1 MGHAFIVLNPVA
13 GQSSDEMRRHLER
26 HFAATGW
33 TCELYATT
41 GEERVADVVR
51 AALPR
56 APERVDD
63 QVDLVVAA
71 GGDGTVSGV
80 AGGIAQTEIPLG
92 VIPLGTGNTFARE
105 LGIPLAL
112 EPALN
117 LLTGDH
123 TLLNVDGMAVG
134 ERFFVLSVSI
144 GISGLIMRDTER
156 ADKRRFG
163 RVAYVWTGLRKLF
176 GYQPHRFGVTIDHEQ
191 TRLIRASEIAIA
203 NSGALGDPSLRWSP
217 HVELDDG
224 RIDVCILR
232 ARSVLDYIGLA
243 VAVVLRRHAE
253 EPGIRHYIAERRVEV
268 DTRSDL
274 PVQGDGEFIGKPPV
288 EVTVLPGA
296 FRVVVPLSL
305 SHDLKHE
312 PPGTGTGVEVEE
324 DDLLPRAQREVTVD
338 EGDG

>member
-1 MGHAFIVLNPVA
+1 MGHALVVLNPVA
-13 GQSSDEMRRHLER
+13 GDSHDEMRRHLER
-26 HFAATGW
+26 HFAAAGW

-56 APERVDD
+56 APERRDD

-80 AGGIAQTEIPLG
+80 AGGIAQTEIPMG

-112 EPALN
+112 GPALD
-117 LLTGDH
+117 LLTSDH
-123 TLLNVDGMAVG
+123 TLLDIDAMAVG
-134 ERFFVLSVSI
+134 ERLFVLSVSI
-144 GISGLIMRDTER
+144 GISGLMMRDTER

-163 RVAYVWTGLRKLF
+163 RVAYVWTGLRKLL
-176 GYQPHRFGVTIDHEQ
+176 GYQPHRFDVTIDDDRP
-191 TRLIRASEIAIA
+191 RLIRASEIAIA

-217 HVELDDG
+217 QVELDDG
-224 RIDVCILR
+224 RIDVCVLR
-232 ARSVLDYIGLA
+232 ARSILDYVGLA

-268 DTRSDL
+268 DARSEL
-274 PVQGDGEFIGKPPV
+274 AVQGDGEFIGNPPIK
-288 EVTVLPGA
+288 VTVLPGA
-296 FRVVVPLSL
+296 LRVVVPLSQ
-305 SHDLKHE
+305 S
-312 PPGTGTGVEVEE
+312 PTI
-324 DDLLPRAQREVTVD
+324 
-338 EGDG
+338 